1 MQAVYYRDRAGVEP
15 VNEFI
20 DGLAPERQEEID
32 YKIGLPNR
40 LGNSDPPLPFPHTS
54 QVDGQLR

>member
-1 MQAVYYRDRAGVEP
+1 VQAVYYRKRDGTEP

-32 YKIGLPNR
+32 
-40 LGNSDPPLPFPHTS
+40 
-54 QVDGQLR
+54 